1 MKLSE
6 KFDEVLTAMHKARSM
21 FVKVKKDKQNTH
33 LKNKYA
39 TLDSVLDA
47 ITPALTDN
55 DLMLMQDMIESEAP
69 NRIKVETTVIH
80 VSGQWVKFY
89 AELPIV
95 KNDPQGVG
103 SAFTYARRYAAAAAF
118 GLSQADDD
126 AQIAVKSA
134 QDWKRDID
142 KCEDLESLQR
152 VLKQAWSACDPASKQ
167 VVKEHYESR
176 KAQIEIGS
184 ARGFSPA
191 APRQN
196 LATTVDQPAAK
207 AVESQPI
214 TDFESLTTGRKRP
227 DKDQIMHVI
236 TGDIRKEPRVKAGAN
251 GTLYIV
257 ELSERY
263 KDRDQ
268 QWQYTNYTFFFNA
281 KSEGLNGWYQEAF
294 QVGKVISVSCET
306 LRIESREYEGKI
318 YNTLQA
324 GGFANLIFSQ
334 RGGQQQAPQQSQPR
348 QQTQSQPRQ
357 NSEPPIDFDDDIPF

>member
-6 KFDEVLTAMHKARSM
+6 KFDEVLPALHKARSM

-176 KAQIEIGS
+176 KAQIEIVS

-214 TDFESLTTGRKRP
+214 TDFE
-227 DKDQIMHVI
+227 
-236 TGDIRKEPRVKAGAN
+236 
-251 GTLYIV
+251 
-257 ELSERY
+257 
-263 KDRDQ
+263 
-268 QWQYTNYTFFFNA
+268 
-281 KSEGLNGWYQEAF
+281 
-294 QVGKVISVSCET
+294 
-306 LRIESREYEGKI
+306 
-318 YNTLQA
+318 
-324 GGFANLIFSQ
+324 
-334 RGGQQQAPQQSQPR
+334 
-348 QQTQSQPRQ
+348 
-357 NSEPPIDFDDDIPF
+357 

>member
-6 KFDEVLTAMHKARSM
+6 KFDEVLPALHKARSM

-142 KCEDLESLQR
+142 KCETVDELQK
-152 VLKQAWSACDPASKQ
+152 VLKNAWQASDAASKQ
-167 VVKEHYESR
+167 VVKEHYEKR
-176 KAQIEIGS
+176 KAEIEIGS

-207 AVESQPI
+207 TVESQPI
-214 TDFESLTTGRKRP
+214 TDFE
-227 DKDQIMHVI
+227 
-236 TGDIRKEPRVKAGAN
+236 
-251 GTLYIV
+251 
-257 ELSERY
+257 
-263 KDRDQ
+263 
-268 QWQYTNYTFFFNA
+268 
-281 KSEGLNGWYQEAF
+281 
-294 QVGKVISVSCET
+294 
-306 LRIESREYEGKI
+306 
-318 YNTLQA
+318 
-324 GGFANLIFSQ
+324 
-334 RGGQQQAPQQSQPR
+334 
-348 QQTQSQPRQ
+348 
-357 NSEPPIDFDDDIPF
+357 

>member
-6 KFDEVLTAMHKARSM
+6 KFDEVLPALHKARSM

-142 KCEDLESLQR
+142 KCEDMESLQR

-214 TDFESLTTGRKRP
+214 TDFE
-227 DKDQIMHVI
+227 
-236 TGDIRKEPRVKAGAN
+236 
-251 GTLYIV
+251 
-257 ELSERY
+257 
-263 KDRDQ
+263 
-268 QWQYTNYTFFFNA
+268 
-281 KSEGLNGWYQEAF
+281 
-294 QVGKVISVSCET
+294 
-306 LRIESREYEGKI
+306 
-318 YNTLQA
+318 
-324 GGFANLIFSQ
+324 
-334 RGGQQQAPQQSQPR
+334 
-348 QQTQSQPRQ
+348 
-357 NSEPPIDFDDDIPF
+357 

>member
-6 KFDEVLTAMHKARSM
+6 KFDEVLPALHKARSM
-21 FVKVKKDKQNTH
+21 FVKVKKDRQNSH

-55 DLMLMQDMIESEAP
+55 SLMLMQDMIESEAP

-80 VSGQWVKFY
+80 ISGQWVKFY

-142 KCEDLESLQR
+142 KCEDLEALQR

-191 APRQN
+191 APKQN
-196 LATTVDQPAAK
+196 LASEVDHAAKK

-214 TDFESLTTGRKRP
+214 TDFE
-227 DKDQIMHVI
+227 
-236 TGDIRKEPRVKAGAN
+236 
-251 GTLYIV
+251 
-257 ELSERY
+257 
-263 KDRDQ
+263 
-268 QWQYTNYTFFFNA
+268 
-281 KSEGLNGWYQEAF
+281 
-294 QVGKVISVSCET
+294 
-306 LRIESREYEGKI
+306 
-318 YNTLQA
+318 
-324 GGFANLIFSQ
+324 
-334 RGGQQQAPQQSQPR
+334 
-348 QQTQSQPRQ
+348 
-357 NSEPPIDFDDDIPF
+357 

>member
-6 KFDEVLTAMHKARSM
+6 KFDEVLPALHKARSM

-55 DLMLMQDMIESEAP
+55 DLMLMQDMIESEAQ

-176 KAQIEIGS
+176 KAQIEVGS
-184 ARGFSPA
+184 ARGFFPA

-214 TDFESLTTGRKRP
+214 TDFE
-227 DKDQIMHVI
+227 
-236 TGDIRKEPRVKAGAN
+236 
-251 GTLYIV
+251 
-257 ELSERY
+257 
-263 KDRDQ
+263 
-268 QWQYTNYTFFFNA
+268 
-281 KSEGLNGWYQEAF
+281 
-294 QVGKVISVSCET
+294 
-306 LRIESREYEGKI
+306 
-318 YNTLQA
+318 
-324 GGFANLIFSQ
+324 
-334 RGGQQQAPQQSQPR
+334 
-348 QQTQSQPRQ
+348 
-357 NSEPPIDFDDDIPF
+357 

>member
-6 KFDEVLTAMHKARSM
+6 KFDEVLPALHKARSM

-196 LATTVDQPAAK
+196 LATTVDQPVAK

-214 TDFESLTTGRKRP
+214 TDFE
-227 DKDQIMHVI
+227 
-236 TGDIRKEPRVKAGAN
+236 
-251 GTLYIV
+251 
-257 ELSERY
+257 
-263 KDRDQ
+263 
-268 QWQYTNYTFFFNA
+268 
-281 KSEGLNGWYQEAF
+281 
-294 QVGKVISVSCET
+294 
-306 LRIESREYEGKI
+306 
-318 YNTLQA
+318 
-324 GGFANLIFSQ
+324 
-334 RGGQQQAPQQSQPR
+334 
-348 QQTQSQPRQ
+348 
-357 NSEPPIDFDDDIPF
+357 

>member
-6 KFDEVLTAMHKARSM
+6 KFDEVLPALHKARSM

-196 LATTVDQPAAK
+196 LATTVDKPAAK

-214 TDFESLTTGRKRP
+214 TDFE
-227 DKDQIMHVI
+227 
-236 TGDIRKEPRVKAGAN
+236 
-251 GTLYIV
+251 
-257 ELSERY
+257 
-263 KDRDQ
+263 
-268 QWQYTNYTFFFNA
+268 
-281 KSEGLNGWYQEAF
+281 
-294 QVGKVISVSCET
+294 
-306 LRIESREYEGKI
+306 
-318 YNTLQA
+318 
-324 GGFANLIFSQ
+324 
-334 RGGQQQAPQQSQPR
+334 
-348 QQTQSQPRQ
+348 
-357 NSEPPIDFDDDIPF
+357 

>member
-1 MKLSE
+1 MKISE
-6 KFDEVLTAMHKARSM
+6 KFDEVLPALHKARSL
-21 FVKVKKDKQNTH
+21 FVKVKKDKQNSH

-55 DLMLMQDMIESEAP
+55 NLMLMQDMIESEAT
-69 NRIKVETTVIH
+69 NRIKVETTVLHI
-80 VSGQWVKFY
+80 SGQWVKFY

-142 KCEDLESLQR
+142 KCEDIESLQK
-152 VLKQAWSACDPASKQ
+152 VLKNAWSASDNASKQ
-167 VVKEHYESR
+167 VIKEHYENR

-191 APRQN
+191 SPKQN
-196 LATTVDQPAAK
+196 IASDVDHKDKK

-214 TDFESLTTGRKRP
+214 TDFE
-227 DKDQIMHVI
+227 
-236 TGDIRKEPRVKAGAN
+236 
-251 GTLYIV
+251 
-257 ELSERY
+257 
-263 KDRDQ
+263 
-268 QWQYTNYTFFFNA
+268 
-281 KSEGLNGWYQEAF
+281 
-294 QVGKVISVSCET
+294 
-306 LRIESREYEGKI
+306 
-318 YNTLQA
+318 
-324 GGFANLIFSQ
+324 
-334 RGGQQQAPQQSQPR
+334 
-348 QQTQSQPRQ
+348 
-357 NSEPPIDFDDDIPF
+357 